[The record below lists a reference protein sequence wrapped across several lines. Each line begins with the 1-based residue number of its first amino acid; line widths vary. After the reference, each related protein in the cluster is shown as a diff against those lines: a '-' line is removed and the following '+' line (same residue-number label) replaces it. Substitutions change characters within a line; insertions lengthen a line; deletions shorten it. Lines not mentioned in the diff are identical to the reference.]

1 MEASYIEKS
10 NQYSDLN
17 SMDITKLTQ
26 RKGKK
31 TIQKANT
38 ETVVKKQ
45 RIGQT
50 KNVCGFRKD
59 TVREPGVAMRRGGKH

>member
-31 TIQKANT
+31 TI
-38 ETVVKKQ
+38 
-45 RIGQT
+45 
-50 KNVCGFRKD
+50 
-59 TVREPGVAMRRGGKH
+59 